1 MHFNYHYSVPSSM
14 NFGVIVLILVA
25 VILLMICFLG
35 KQNRGKY
42 HGFLGKL
49 YDFLNF
55 RSFTIATVLKF
66 IYLFVA
72 IFVAVGFLLTSF
84 NNGLGGFLASLVG
97 LILAEVI
104 IRILFEFWL
113 LMVVGV
119 TNIIEINDK
128 MGGSG
133 DKPNFMD
140 PDTSKY
146 ADKISK
152 QASALKEKV
161 KEKAEETFKG
171 DGEKEKKDEE

>member
-1 MHFNYHYSVPSSM
+1 M
-14 NFGVIVLILVA
+14 
-25 VILLMICFLG
+25 
-35 KQNRGKY
+35 
-42 HGFLGKL
+42 
-49 YDFLNF
+49 
-55 RSFTIATVLKF
+55 
-66 IYLFVA
+66 
-72 IFVAVGFLLTSF
+72 
-84 NNGLGGFLASLVG
+84 
-97 LILAEVI
+97 EVI

-113 LMVVGV
+113 LIVVGV